1 MFAPER
7 IWWKPLDKLE
17 KRWVMVAVSWCLVLT
32 AMMPI
37 WLAFGHQNSPA
48 TTFRV
53 DPADFMVKTQAF
65 IAEYQ
70 VGEDGGKALVAAPSG
85 GDAYIVAQRFQFSPV
100 LQLEK
105 GKTYR
110 VHVSS
115 MDVLHGLSIQPVNLN
130 FEVVPGYEFVITLT
144 PTESGEFQI
153 VCNEFCGLGHHVMSG
168 KIVVTE

>member
-7 IWWKPLDKLE
+7 IWWKPLDRLE
-17 KRWVMVAVSWCLVLT
+17 KRWVTIAVGWCLVLT

-37 WLAFGHQNSPA
+37 WLAFGNQNTPA
-48 TTFRV
+48 TTLRT
-53 DPADFMVKTQAF
+53 DPANYMAATEAF
-65 IAEYQ
+65 VAEYQ
-70 VGEDGGKALVAAPSG
+70 VGEYEGRALVAPPAG
-85 GDAYIVAQRFQFSPV
+85 GDAYIVAQRFQFTPV

-105 GKTYR
+105 GETYR

-130 FEVVPGYEFVITLT
+130 FEIVPGYEFVITLT

-153 VCNEFCGLGHHVMSG
+153 VCNEFCGIGHHVMSG
-168 KIVVTE
+168 KILVNE